1 MNCPGFQAGGLKAL
15 FSFPRPTGVVDK
27 CGMRAMAGI
36 GYWLL
41 KYFMLNG
48 LETRCPFKTFHPQIY
63 TD

>member
-1 MNCPGFQAGGLKAL
+1 LPRLLSRGLKAL
-15 FSFPRPTGVVDK
+15 FSFPQPTGVVDK
-27 CGMRAMAGI
+27 KGMRAMAGI

-48 LETRCPFKTFHPQIY
+48 LKTRCPFKTFHPQIY